1 MVSSMD
7 VETLSQER
15 TLHGGRSAGDILL
28 PVMRTLGL
36 LVAAGAPPG
45 HRGGGRRSRSP
56 RGLELIKPAQ
66 PRIAHDFEVPTL
78 ERGTLRLS
86 ALRGK
91 VVFVNFWATWC
102 DPCKEEMP
110 AMERL
115 YQRFRD
121 RGLVVVALSGGRPGL
136 AGGALRPR
144 APVELPGRPRPAHD
158 SGESLHGAERSLE
171 LHRRPA
177 AGPPRLAR
185 HGAARMGWAAGPR
198 PVRVDAPVRER
209 G

>member
-1 MVSSMD
+1 M
-7 VETLSQER
+7 
-15 TLHGGRSAGDILL
+15 AG
-28 PVMRTLGL
+28 
-36 LVAAGAPPG
+36 GAPAIYCSPSCG
-45 HRGGGRRSRSP
+45 RWASWSPPARAWPPGRRPAIPIAAR
-56 RGLELIKPAQ
+56 LELIKPAQ

-121 RGLVVVALSGGRPGL
+121 RGLVVVALSVDAQASRVAPFVRERRLSFPVGL
-136 AGGALRPR
+136 DRRMTVANLYTVPS
-144 APVELPGRPRPAHD
+144 APSR
-158 SGESLHGAERSLE
+158 
-171 LHRRPA
+171 LHRRP

-198 PVRVDAPVRER
+198 PVRVDAPVRRR